1 MDAMLQEGN
10 LMNIVVVGVG
20 KVGHALVRQLDA
32 EGHDVTVIENKAQ
45 VLEHTL
51 NYLDVVGVQ
60 GSGTD
65 VDILREAGVPRAD
78 LVIAATSTDETNI
91 VTCLLSRRIGA
102 ARTIARIRNPEF
114 HKSSWLIKDDLGLS
128 MLMNPENAA
137 ASEIIRCLLYSSKV
151 KVYSFAKGRMEM
163 AEGRVG
169 ENSPLAG
176 RKINEIDARGRA
188 SVQFCII
195 QRDNEVI
202 IPGGETVIHSG
213 DKLSVAGSTREIE
226 KFFAQ
231 FWPMKRRR
239 LREVMIVGGSR
250 IANYLASRLLE
261 LNIEVKIIEK
271 DREKA
276 DEIAA
281 RFPQVTVICG
291 DGTDQ
296 TLLLSEN
303 LQEMDGFVSLTD
315 NDEENVIIS
324 MFAERCG
331 VEHVVP
337 KVNRV
342 ELGFLLEKLGL
353 SNAVTPK
360 NIAADNI
367 VQYVRAMQ
375 NSVGSNVESII
386 QAADGA
392 VEVLEFRVASNCRFI
407 GRRVKDLPLKSGIL
421 VAYITH
427 KSRPHIARGDTLI
440 NEGDSFIVVSK
451 VKGLRDI
458 NDVLA
463 ASNGKEA
470 ELAGHPAGA
479 GLRGSV

>member
-1 MDAMLQEGN
+1 
-10 LMNIVVVGVG
+10 MNIVVVGVG

-32 EGHDVTVIENKAQ
+32 EGHDVTVIESKEQ
-45 VLEHTL
+45 VLDHIL

-65 VDILREAGVPRAD
+65 VDILRDAGVAKAD

-91 VTCLLSRRIGA
+91 VICLLSRRLGA
-102 ARTIARIRNPEF
+102 SRTIARIRNPEF
-114 HKSSWLIKDDLGLS
+114 YKSSWLIKDDLGLS

-137 ASEIIRCLLYSSKV
+137 ANEIVRCLHYSSKV

-163 AEGRVG
+163 AEARLEEGNR
-169 ENSPLAG
+169 LAG
-176 RKINEIDARGRA
+176 RRINEIASRNRA

-195 QRDNEVI
+195 QRGDEVI
-202 IPGGETVIHSG
+202 IPGGETMLQAG
-213 DKLSVAGSTREIE
+213 DKLSVAGSTGEIE

-231 FWPMKRRR
+231 FWPLKRKR
-239 LREVMIVGGSR
+239 LREVMIIGGSR
-250 IANYLASRLLE
+250 IASYLIARLLDMS
-261 LNIEVKIIEK
+261 IEVKIIEK
-271 DREKA
+271 DPDKA
-276 DEIAA
+276 HDLAV
-281 RFPQVTVICG
+281 RFPEVTVICG

-296 TLLLSEN
+296 SLLLSEN
-303 LQEMDGFVSLTD
+303 LDEMDGFVSLTD

-324 MFAERCG
+324 MFAERRG

-386 QAADGA
+386 LAADGA
-392 VEVLEFRVASNCRFI
+392 VEVLEFRVAPNCRFI
-407 GRRVKDLPLKSGIL
+407 GRQLRDLPLKSGIL

-427 KSRPHIARGDTLI
+427 KSRPSIARGDTKI
-440 NEGDSFIVVSK
+440 VEGDSFIVVSK

-470 ELAGHPAGA
+470 ELESNPSGS
-479 GLRGSV
+479 GLRSTV